1 MGECISRSRVGQV
14 IGRHVNSLYGCDGT
28 VLCRCNTLL
37 KSTHLGLQ
45 GRLVTNGGWHTAKQS
60 GNLGTCLRETEDIVD
75 EQQYILA
82 CLVTEILCH
91 GQSGQSDSHT
101 GSRRFVHLSEH
112 HGGFIDNA

>member
-1 MGECISRSRVGQV
+1 MGKCVCRSRVSQV

-37 KSTHLGLQ
+37 ESAHLRLQ
-45 GRLVTNGGWHTAKQS
+45 GRLVSNRGWHTAKQS
-60 GNLGTCLRETEDIVD
+60 GNLGTCLCETEDVVD
-75 EQQYILA
+75 EQKDVLS

-101 GSRRFVHLSEH
+101 GSRRLVHLSEH
-112 HGGFIDNA
+112 HGRLIDNA